1 MQDFQKQYAAQI
13 QDLTDAANRM
23 AQLGYVTS
31 HGGNLSYRVAD
42 NVVLITPTKVEKRK
56 LTFEDIVAVDLQ
68 GRTVFAG
75 PGRKPTGETPIH
87 TRLLR
92 NRPDL
97 NCLVHAHPPVLTGF
111 SMSDCKRYLS
121 RPLLPEVVI
130 EVGPIL
136 DVPYAEPISE
146 ELAEQFDKVI
156 GLSNAWL
163 MLNHGVVVGSSEGIE
178 RAADFMQMIEQ
189 MAVGVHV
196 AATVGQV
203 TEISREEVANLEKT
217 LATRNMPRPGDPRK
231 IKSLLELYDW
241 E

>member
-1 MQDFQKQYAAQI
+1 MHDFQKQYTQQI
-13 QDLTDAANRM
+13 QDLADAANRM

-31 HGGNLSYRVAD
+31 HGGNLSYRVED
-42 NVVLITPTKVEKRK
+42 DVILITPTKVEKRR
-56 LTFEDIVAVDLQ
+56 LTFEDIVAVDMQ
-68 GRTVFAG
+68 GNTVFAG
-75 PGRKPTGETPIH
+75 EGRKPTGETPIH

-97 NCLVHAHPPVLTGF
+97 NALVHAHPPVLTGF
-111 SMSDCKRYLS
+111 SMSDCKRYLA

-146 ELAEQFDKVI
+146 ELAERFDEVI
-156 GLSNAWL
+156 ALSNAWL

-189 MAVGVHV
+189 MAMGVHV
-196 AATVGQV
+196 AATAGGV
-203 TEISREEVANLEKT
+203 TEISRDEVANLEKT
-217 LATRNMPRPGDPRK
+217 LATRNMPRPGDPRT
-231 IKSLLELYDW
+231 IKSLLELYAW